1 MKFNFHFG
9 KKKASLKTIV
19 ILTLLVAAL
28 AGIFK
33 IEEVKIWDIVY
44 ETILHFD
51 PDSALIP
58 ELQKDPGIIERKAE
72 RTVDKAIREYED
84 LTGDPN
90 SSRIP
95 LPRLIETSI
104 DTSKCYTEECKKLG
118 GEMRICSPWVPD
130 CIDTPKTISPVLPN
144 NQSGDT
150 INKWEE
156 NKPLEH

>member
-33 IEEVKIWDIVY
+33 IEEAKIWDIVY

-51 PDSALIP
+51 PDSSLIP
-58 ELQKDPGIIERKAE
+58 ELQKDPGIIERKTE

-84 LTGDPN
+84 LTGDIGEVTI
-90 SSRIP
+90 RE
-95 LPRLIETSI
+95 PRFIEEPGDSP
-104 DTSKCYTEECKKLG
+104 LG
-118 GEMRICSPWVPD
+118 GPMRLCAPWVDD
-130 CIDTPKTISPVLPN
+130 CPK
-144 NQSGDT
+144 
-150 INKWEE
+150 E
-156 NKPLEH
+156 

>member
-33 IEEVKIWDIVY
+33 IEEAKIWDIVY

-51 PDSALIP
+51 PDSSLIP
-58 ELQKDPGIIERKAE
+58 ELQKDPGIIERKTK

-84 LTGDPN
+84 LTEDSGEVMVPEPRFIEEPPDPE
-90 SSRIP
+90 R
-95 LPRLIETSI
+95 
-104 DTSKCYTEECKKLG
+104 
-118 GEMRICSPWVPD
+118 
-130 CIDTPKTISPVLPN
+130 
-144 NQSGDT
+144 QSGDAGLLGGPMRLCAPW
-150 INKWEE
+150 IDDCPEE
-156 NKPLEH
+156 

>member
-19 ILTLLVAAL
+19 ILTLLVASL

-33 IEEVKIWDIVY
+33 IEEAKIWDIVY

-51 PDSALIP
+51 PDSPLIP

-84 LTGDPN
+84 LTGDTGEVT
-90 SSRIP
+90 IP
-95 LPRLIETSI
+95 KPRFIE
-104 DTSKCYTEECKKLG
+104 E
-118 GEMRICSPWVPD
+118 PPD
-130 CIDTPKTISPVLPN
+130 PER
-144 NQSGDT
+144 QSGDAGLLGGPMRLCAPWVDDCP
-150 INKWEE
+150 KE
-156 NKPLEH
+156 

>member
-33 IEEVKIWDIVY
+33 IEEAKIWDIVY
-44 ETILHFD
+44 ETILYFD
-51 PDSALIP
+51 PDSPLIP

-84 LTGDPN
+84 LTGDSEPP
-90 SSRIP
+90 RVP
-95 LPRLIETSI
+95 LPRLIEKAP

-118 GEMRICSPWVPD
+118 GEMRLCAPFVESLDD
-130 CIDTPKTISPVLPN
+130 CK
-144 NQSGDT
+144 
-150 INKWEE
+150 KE
-156 NKPLEH
+156 